1 MEPRAA
7 HERVLYEKCM
17 TAFESGSIAQQ
28 QLLAPETIE
37 LAPADAERVR
47 QALPLLNELGFS
59 IDAFGSDTFLI
70 DALPVWVQH
79 QPIEP
84 LLYETARA
92 LAEGGRSKAAREGLA
107 EIIMQTACAG
117 AVRAS
122 DSLTEKA
129 IEKLITDLAQTEMPY
144 TSPRGRPTL
153 IFTSYSELERSFH
166 KNGSI

>member
-1 MEPRAA
+1 M
-7 HERVLYEKCM
+7 
-17 TAFESGSIAQQ
+17 
-28 QLLAPETIE
+28 
-37 LAPADAERVR
+37 
-47 QALPLLNELGFS
+47 
-59 IDAFGSDTFLI
+59 
-70 DALPVWVQH
+70 QH

-122 DSLTEKA
+122 DSLAEKA

-144 TSPRGRPTL
+144 TSPCGRPTL
-153 IFTSYSELERSFH
+153 IFTSYSELERSFQ

>member
-17 TAFESGSIAQQ
+17 AAYASGSIDQQ

-37 LAPADAERVR
+37 LTPADAERVR
-47 QALPLLNELGFS
+47 QAIPLLHELGFS
-59 IDAFGSDTFLI
+59 INAFGSDAFLI
-70 DALPVWVQH
+70 DALPIWVQN

-92 LAEGGRSKAAREGLA
+92 LAEGGRSQAAREGRA

-153 IFTSYSELERSFH
+153 IFTSYSELERSFQ
-166 KNGSI
+166 KNGSV

>member
-1 MEPRAA
+1 MPACEP
-7 HERVLYEKCM
+7 
-17 TAFESGSIAQQ
+17 GSTPQQ
-28 QLLAPETIE
+28 QPPAPEPID

-117 AVRAS
+117 AVRTS

-144 TSPRGRPTL
+144 TSPHGRPTL
-153 IFTSYSELERSFH
+153 IFTSYSELERSFQ